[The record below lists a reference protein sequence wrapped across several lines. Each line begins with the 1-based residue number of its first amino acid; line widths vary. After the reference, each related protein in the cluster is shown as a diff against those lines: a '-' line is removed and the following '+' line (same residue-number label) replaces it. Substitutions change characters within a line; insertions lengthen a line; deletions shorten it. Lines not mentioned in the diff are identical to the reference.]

1 MVLPIDSHSYN
12 FQKVLNHTFSMK
24 MIFLNKAIE
33 DQKKIIQPPW
43 KSQITWV
50 SLKKLSPPTILKKQF
65 LFINYVKA
73 E

>member
-1 MVLPIDSHSYN
+1 
-12 FQKVLNHTFSMK
+12 MK

>member
-1 MVLPIDSHSYN
+1 
-12 FQKVLNHTFSMK
+12 MK

-33 DQKKIIQPPW
+33 NKKKIIQPPW

-50 SLKKLSPPTILKKQF
+50 SFKKLSPTTILKKQF

-73 E
+73 EYLVNLSSHVFHSIISI